1 MPRCLS
7 LPPSIL
13 LLYGRTV
20 EKLLL
25 LLQTW
30 TNCCGRLSSP
40 HFSHTTMI
48 TSDTFSQRFFAT
60 SFGVAEEYL
69 APLPSSKDCHV
80 HSRSYCVFSSW
91 KARVYPV
98 SIRSCSKWSSAILLL
113 SSRRRRRMS
122 SVEHAS
128 LAEVAQLCEYG
139 GRIAFGGRSFW
150 VSRVRRDRRLRMN
163 RRALAEVEAGDIIM
177 YGVLR
182 LREITW
188 GCPSLCKT

>member
-1 MPRCLS
+1 
-7 LPPSIL
+7 
-13 LLYGRTV
+13 
-20 EKLLL
+20 
-25 LLQTW
+25 
-30 TNCCGRLSSP
+30 
-40 HFSHTTMI
+40 
-48 TSDTFSQRFFAT
+48 
-60 SFGVAEEYL
+60 
-69 APLPSSKDCHV
+69 
-80 HSRSYCVFSSW
+80 
-91 KARVYPV
+91 
-98 SIRSCSKWSSAILLL
+98 
-113 SSRRRRRMS
+113 MS